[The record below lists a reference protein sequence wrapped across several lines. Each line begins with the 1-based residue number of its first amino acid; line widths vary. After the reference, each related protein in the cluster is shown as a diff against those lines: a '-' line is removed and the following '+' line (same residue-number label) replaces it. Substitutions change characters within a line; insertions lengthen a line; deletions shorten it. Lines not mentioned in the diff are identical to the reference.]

1 MPPMDLSVLE
11 AAMFP
16 LVWVGIMLP
25 CCQLCCLKNYW
36 FSLLIAQIFNFYRKI
51 YIYIFLDFKLFIIF
65 QVVTVRNFYWYFF
78 K

>member
-36 FSLLIAQIFNFYRKI
+36 FSLLIAQIFHFYRKKI
-51 YIYIFLDFKLFIIF
+51 YIYFKILNCFLNFKLLL
-65 QVVTVRNFYWYFF
+65 
-78 K
+78 